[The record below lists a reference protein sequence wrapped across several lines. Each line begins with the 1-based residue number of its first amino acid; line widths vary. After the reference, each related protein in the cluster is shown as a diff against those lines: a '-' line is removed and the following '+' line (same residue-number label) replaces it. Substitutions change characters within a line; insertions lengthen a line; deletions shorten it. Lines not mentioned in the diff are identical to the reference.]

1 MVQKVK
7 FITFD
12 MNRRNFFKK
21 TAVVGAGAILIPE
34 IVNAAIPGTNS
45 ENALTGLKKDTVI
58 VFQGD
63 SITDAGRKR
72 EVENDANSQA
82 MLGSGYAMLTTASL
96 LANNPLQTLKV
107 YNRGI
112 SGNKVFQ
119 LQERWEK
126 DCLNLKPDILSILIG
141 VNDYWHKKTGNYEG
155 TIAKYNADL
164 RDLIGSTKK
173 ELSGVKIV
181 LCEPFILAGGT
192 ALDATWES
200 EFAGYRDM
208 AKQIA
213 IDFKLTFVPFQK
225 VFNEALK
232 RAPAAYWGKDG
243 VHPSLAGAELMSQA
257 WLKAVL

>member
-1 MVQKVK
+1 
-7 FITFD
+7 

-21 TAVVGAGAILIPE
+21 TVIAGTGAILIPE

-45 ENALTGLKKDTVI
+45 ENAFAGLKKDAVI
-58 VFQGD
+58 LFQGD
-63 SITDAGRKR
+63 SITDTGRKR
-72 EVENDANSQA
+72 EDENNANAQS
-82 MLGSGYAMLTTASL
+82 MLGNGYVMLTAASL
-96 LANNPLQTLKV
+96 LANNPLESLKI

-126 DCLNLKPDILSILIG
+126 DCLSLQPDILSILIG
-141 VNDYWHKKTGNYEG
+141 VNDYWHMKGGKYEG
-155 TIAKYNADL
+155 DIAKYNADL
-164 RDLIGSTKK
+164 RDLISSTKK
-173 ELSGVKIV
+173 ELPGTKIV
-181 LCEPFILAGGT
+181 LCEPFILAGGA
-192 ALDATWES
+192 ALDSTWES
-200 EFAGYRDM
+200 EFAGYRDA

-213 IDFKLTFVPFQK
+213 RDFNLIFVPFQK

-232 RAPAAYWGKDG
+232 KAPVDYWGRDG

>member
-1 MVQKVK
+1 
-7 FITFD
+7 

-21 TAVVGAGAILIPE
+21 TAIAGTGAILLPE
-34 IVNAAIPGTNS
+34 IVNAAIPGISS

-58 VFQGD
+58 LFQGD

-82 MLGSGYAMLTTASL
+82 MLGNGYAMFTAAGL
-96 LANNPLQTLKV
+96 LANHPTQSLKI

-141 VNDYWHKKTGNYEG
+141 VNDYWHMKNGKYEG
-155 TIAKYNADL
+155 TLAKYDADL
-164 RDLIGSTKK
+164 RNLIASTKK
-173 ELSGVKIV
+173 ELPGVKIV

-192 ALDATWES
+192 ALDSTWES
-200 EFAGYRDM
+200 EFGGYRT
-208 AKQIA
+208 AVHQIVR
-213 IDFKLTFVPFQK
+213 DFNLIFVPFQK

-232 RAPAAYWGKDG
+232 KAPVEYWGKDG
-243 VHPSLAGAELMSQA
+243 VHPSLAGAQLMSQA

>member
-1 MVQKVK
+1 
-7 FITFD
+7 

-21 TAVVGAGAILIPE
+21 TVIAGTGAILIPE
-34 IVNAAIPGTNS
+34 IVKAAIPGTNAES
-45 ENALTGLKKDTVI
+45 AVAGLKHNAVI
-58 VFQGD
+58 LFQGD

-82 MLGSGYAMLTTASL
+82 MLGNGYSMFTAAGL
-96 LANNPLQTLKV
+96 LANQPEYSLKI

-141 VNDYWHKKTGNYEG
+141 VNDYWHTKTGGYQG
-155 TIAKYNADL
+155 TLAKYNADL
-164 RDLIGSTKK
+164 RDLIASTKK
-173 ELSGVKIV
+173 ELPGVKIV
-181 LCEPFILAGGT
+181 LCEPFIIAGGT
-192 ALDATWES
+192 ALDETWEADFS
-200 EFAGYRDM
+200 GYRDT

-213 IDFKLTFVPFQK
+213 KDFNLIFVPFQK

-232 RAPAAYWGKDG
+232 KAPAAYWGKDG

>member
-1 MVQKVK
+1 
-7 FITFD
+7 

-21 TAVVGAGAILIPE
+21 TVIAGTGAILIPE
-34 IVNAAIPGTNS
+34 IVNAAMPETNS
-45 ENALTGLKKDTVI
+45 EKAFTELKKGTVI
-58 VFQGD
+58 LFQGD
-63 SITDAGRKR
+63 SITDTGRKR
-72 EVENDANSQA
+72 EEENNANAHS
-82 MLGSGYAMLTTASL
+82 MLGNGYVMLTTASL
-96 LANNPLQTLKV
+96 LANHPLQTLKV

-119 LQERWEK
+119 LQERWKK

-141 VNDYWHKKTGNYEG
+141 VNDYWHMKSGNYDG
-155 TIAKYNADL
+155 TLAKYDADL
-164 RDLIGSTKK
+164 RNLIASTKRD
-173 ELSGVKIV
+173 LPDVKIV

-192 ALDATWES
+192 ALDETWEA
-200 EFAGYRDM
+200 EFAGYRDA

-213 IDFKLTFVPFQK
+213 KDFNLIFVPFQN

-232 RAPAAYWGKDG
+232 KAPVDYWGKDG